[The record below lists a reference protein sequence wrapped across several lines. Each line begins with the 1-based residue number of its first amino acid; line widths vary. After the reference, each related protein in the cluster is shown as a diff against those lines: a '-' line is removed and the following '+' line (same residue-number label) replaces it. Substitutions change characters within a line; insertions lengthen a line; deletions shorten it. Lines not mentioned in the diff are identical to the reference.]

1 MWKDSIVR
9 RTIKGDI
16 KVAVDITDTKI
27 SIARHV
33 MEDAAEALIARIML
47 RFQTMSLNRNK
58 KKSSSVKNDRDN
70 IKS

>member
-33 MEDAAEALIARIML
+33 MEDAAEELIARIML